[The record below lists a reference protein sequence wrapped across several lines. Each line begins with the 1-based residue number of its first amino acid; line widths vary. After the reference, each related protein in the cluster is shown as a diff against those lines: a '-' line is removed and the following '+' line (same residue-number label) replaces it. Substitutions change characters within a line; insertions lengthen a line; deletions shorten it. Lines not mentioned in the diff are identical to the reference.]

1 MSIRCLIVD
10 DSPTMRALL
19 TALLTRDREIEVI
32 GTAEDAHKARALIRE
47 LDPDVITLDIEMP
60 HMNGLDFLDRLM
72 RLRPTP
78 VVMCSTLTTKGAEA
92 TVRALELGAVDC
104 FAKPEGRLQDVLAL
118 DDGKLAE
125 MVKQAA
131 RSRRRLGLGR
141 SMRATVQPA
150 SFQGDDR
157 IVAIGASTGG
167 VEALAT
173 LLSGFPANCPPT
185 VVVQH
190 MPGSFTKSFAGRLDS
205 LCAPKVVEAADE
217 MPLRP
222 GHVYIA
228 PGGTRHLMVRGG
240 SSPHCRLVEASP
252 VSGHRP
258 SVDVLFRSVA
268 QNMGD
273 KAVGVILTG
282 MGRDGASGLAEMREA
297 GCRTIGQN
305 EASCVVYGMPR
316 AAAQIG
322 AVEEEQSIDQIA
334 NRILALCSR

>member
-1 MSIRCLIVD
+1 MSVRCLIVD

-19 TALLTRDREIEVI
+19 TGLLTRDREIEVI
-32 GTAEDAHKARALIRE
+32 GTAEDAHKARAMIRE

-141 SMRATVQPA
+141 SLRPAERPAT
-150 SFQGDDR
+150 FEGDDR
-157 IVAIGASTGG
+157 VVAIGASTGG
-167 VEALAT
+167 VEALTT

-185 VVVQH
+185 VIVQH

-205 LCAPKVVEAADE
+205 QCAPKVLEATDDA
-217 MPLRP
+217 PLLK

-228 PGGTRHLMVRGG
+228 PGGNRHLMVRGG

-273 KAVGVILTG
+273 KAVGVLLTG

-316 AAAQIG
+316 AAQQIG
-322 AVEEEQSIDQIA
+322 AVEEEQPIQQIA